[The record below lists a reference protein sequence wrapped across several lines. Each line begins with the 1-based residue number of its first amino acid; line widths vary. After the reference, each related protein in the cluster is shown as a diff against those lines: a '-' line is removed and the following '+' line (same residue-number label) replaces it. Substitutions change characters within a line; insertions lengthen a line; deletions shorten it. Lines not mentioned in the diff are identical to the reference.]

1 MKQELI
7 QSFVMQ
13 HGECFDP
20 AQLQQIQNQLAEV
33 PDEKSSMILGSSYQK
48 PTVILIIAILLG
60 WDRFFL
66 DDIGL
71 GIVGSYRLWLRH
83 LVAYRYLQ
91 RQEESVRIQLQEI
104 QPGSPAVQISPLP

>member
-71 GIVGSYRLWLRH
+71 GIVKVLTAYGCGIWWLIDIFSAKKR
-83 LVAYRYLQ
+83 AYEFNLKKFNQALQ
-91 RQEESVRIQLQEI
+91 LSK
-104 QPGSPAVQISPLP
+104 